1 MNKTPCLYEIIN
13 LRKIGNASTEEIK
26 NEKQNHRKNNS
37 DSRWQSSS
45 PRHQEQRE
53 YSGYGNN
60 FEERNH
66 DEEPHQEPSG
76 FNSGQSPLN
85 GQPLINQEECNDIY
99 KAQAEKNQGQSEGSQ
114 HQSEGNQDDC
124 EGSQGQP
131 EENQHHSEGSQG
143 HLERS
148 HCQSERSYGQ
158 SERSH
163 DQSERYYGQSERSHD
178 QSERYYGQSERSQDQ
193 SERYYGQS
201 ERYYGRS
208 ERYYGQSE
216 RSRGQ
221 SRDIMVDQRD
231 IMVNQRDLVAN
242 QRDIMVDQ
250 RDLVANQRDI
260 MVDQRDIMVNQR
272 DLIGQSGRS
281 HGQSERYRRYSPVG
295 RIQTSP
301 RNDSECYRAF
311 VMNQRSEYYKKQMEQ
326 RNDQMN
332 MNRGLTPE
340 NEHNYDEN
348 DRSSERSMKREVRDL
363 FLTSKYA
370 TAKSSP
376 YKPKGIDMKF
386 NYQALGNQIWHI
398 SEAADVLMPAK
409 TRRGKKNECG
419 QAQLATQREMISFLL
434 LGNPQLMLPQ
444 NANYS
449 MIKVP
454 LKAFNSHQPLANA
467 FSGSLQSFSYGSPI
481 ANYKSI

>member
-1 MNKTPCLYEIIN
+1 MDMSLDEIIN

-221 SRDIMVDQRD
+221 SERYYGRSERSRGQSERYYGRSERYYGQSERSHGQLERYYDRSERSYDQSERYYG
-231 IMVNQRDLVAN
+231 QSERYYG
-242 QRDIMVDQ
+242 QSGRYRGQ
-250 RDLVANQRDI
+250 SERSYGHSERSH
-260 MVDQRDIMVNQR
+260 
-272 DLIGQSGRS
+272 GQSGRS

-386 NYQALGNQIWHI
+386 NYQALGNQTKL
-398 SEAADVLMPAK
+398 SL
-409 TRRGKKNECG
+409 NERFSK
-419 QAQLATQREMISFLL
+419 LKVKRAT
-434 LGNPQLMLPQ
+434 
-444 NANYS
+444 
-449 MIKVP
+449 
-454 LKAFNSHQPLANA
+454 FN
-467 FSGSLQSFSYGSPI
+467 I
-481 ANYKSI
+481 